1 MGGRLRPHYYG
12 WRITTAL
19 AITETL
25 SWGILYYAFSVF
37 VEPTRADLGWSLAT
51 LTGAYSL
58 ALLCS
63 GVCAPFVGR
72 VIDRHGPR
80 WIMTAGSLL
89 GTLAVLAWS
98 RADSVPAYYAA
109 WIGIGM
115 AMSATLYEPAFATL
129 TRWFQRL
136 RARAM
141 LVVTIAAGFA
151 STIFLPLS
159 GILEESL
166 GWRSA
171 VLTLAIILG
180 VVTIPLHALVLRRR
194 PEDLGLAVDGER
206 ASETSIAGAS
216 AAPVV
221 PSVTLSEAM
230 HGATFWWLAV
240 SFCLQSFAT
249 AAVALILIPYLV
261 ERGESPAFAASV
273 AGLIGAAQVGARI
286 VSTMA
291 GDRISPAVQAAGV
304 FGLQAVAVAVL
315 LLWQIDAGIL
325 TAVILLGIGRGVVTL
340 VRPQLI
346 AELYGPMNFGVISG
360 TMAMFLTASN
370 ALAPIASGI
379 IYGVTD
385 DYGPVLWGMAG
396 VSVLSTLTMVVVG
409 GREPRDEHEPQVRH
423 PTEARGSR

>member
-1 MGGRLRPHYYG
+1 MIGRVRSQYYG
-12 WRITTAL
+12 WRITAAL

-37 VEPTRADLGWSLAT
+37 VEPTRAELGWSLAT

-58 ALLCS
+58 ALLSS
-63 GVCAPFVGR
+63 GLCAPFVGR

-89 GTLAVLAWS
+89 GTIAVVVWS
-98 RADSVPAYYAA
+98 RADSVLAYYAA
-109 WIGIGM
+109 WVGIGV

-159 GILEESL
+159 GILEASL

-171 VLTLAIILG
+171 VLTLAVILG

-194 PEDLGLAVDGER
+194 PDDLGLAVDGER
-206 ASETSIAGAS
+206 PSEAANAAAS
-216 AAPVV
+216 AGPVI
-221 PSVTLSEAM
+221 PSLTLSEAM
-230 HGATFWWLAV
+230 RGTTFWWLAV

-291 GDRISPAVQAAGV
+291 GTRVSPAAQAAGV
-304 FGLQAVAVAVL
+304 FALQAVAVAVL
-315 LLWQIDAGIL
+315 LVWQVDAGIL

-340 VRPQLI
+340 ARPQLI
-346 AELYGPMNFGVISG
+346 AERFGAGNFGVISG
-360 TMAMFLTASN
+360 TMAMFLTGAN
-370 ALAPIASGI
+370 ALAPIASGLL
-379 IYGVTD
+379 YGVTD

-396 VSVLSTLTMVVVG
+396 VSVLSTLTMLVVSG
-409 GREPRDEHEPQVRH
+409 AHQRSASARLQR